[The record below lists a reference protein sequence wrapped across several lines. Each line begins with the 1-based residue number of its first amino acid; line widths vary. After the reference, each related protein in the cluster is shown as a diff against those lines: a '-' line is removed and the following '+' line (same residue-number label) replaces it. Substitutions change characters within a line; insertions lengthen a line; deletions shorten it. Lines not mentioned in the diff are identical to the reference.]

1 MDLES
6 KIRMCTSMRGVGS
19 ASRSERHED
28 TMPRQR
34 GAESPVL
41 PRPPALLISAE
52 GERSVGGGG
61 VQSPEVAAPT
71 KAARKKVESARP
83 GTLGGRSGREDVMA
97 RETIET
103 VVKTRPEKTLPSAE
117 KGPENISIKT
127 ATAARVTRVIDA
139 EYVETESAQDVAAK
153 VSLIGL
159 IADIRSSDSGEDSLV
174 YLGLLRDDVNVY
186 TTPKDTTILTMGD
199 LLSFREFFVE
209 SKDAEL
215 IKSSSYHD
223 LLAALRMFFLGRREK
238 KEKEL
243 QLFRQFLLDFSDFI
257 HYPKGSLQS
266 PRRKAVE
273 ECFGRLD
280 GRRLKI
286 LAEAEGSIMAC
297 TNFDEFKPVFDGL
310 MTKFE
315 MATALEREQKNIPG
329 PETGPAKQVTP
340 VRPVAPAAPAA
351 KTGQRPAPAAPAA
364 KTGQRPAPT
373 APAAKT
379 VERPAP
385 SVRPS
390 KGTLDEAGQ
399 NRVKAVLQQAGRTAA
414 QARVQRRQVPRG
426 VVEMHRT
433 NIMKAL
439 GMDRSS
445 SWGQALKKLGEEGL
459 ISLVPGFLR

>member
-41 PRPPALLISAE
+41 PRPPALSISAE

-186 TTPKDTTILTMGD
+186 TTPKDTTVLTMGD
-199 LLSFREFFVE
+199 LLSFREFFGE

-215 IKSSSYHD
+215 KSSSYHD

-243 QLFRQFLLDFSDFI
+243 QLFRQFLLAFSDFI
-257 HYPKGSLQS
+257 HYPKGPFQS
-266 PRRKAVE
+266 PRRKVVE
-273 ECFGRLD
+273 DYFGRLD

-286 LAEAEGSIMAC
+286 LAEAEGSVMAC
-297 TNFDEFKPVFDGL
+297 RDFDEFKPVFDGL
-310 MTKFE
+310 KTKFE
-315 MATALEREQKNIPG
+315 MAAALEREQKNIPG
-329 PETGPAKQVTP
+329 PETGQAKQV
-340 VRPVAPAAPAA
+340 
-351 KTGQRPAPAAPAA
+351 
-364 KTGQRPAPT
+364 

-385 SVRPS
+385 SVRPT
-390 KGTLDEAGQ
+390 KRTLDEAGQ

-445 SWGQALKKLGEEGL
+445 SWGQALKKLGEEEL
-459 ISLVPGFLR
+459 INLVPGFLNKLS